1 MKKLLL
7 WFMIIIMSMS
17 MIVTFSLVGCKTSA
31 EAETTAAPET
41 NVAAETTTTA
51 ATAETTAEAEKKLT
65 FYWISHGSEGDPIW
79 IFAINGA
86 NEAAK
91 ALNVNV
97 NTSFHHDDIA
107 SQKEAFSA
115 AIAAGADGIASTSNG
130 ISVLRDEV
138 KLAKEK
144 GIPVVFFNTDDPGAG
159 RDAYIGADLFQVGV
173 IWAKYLVDN
182 NLVKKGDK
190 VWMPVETVG
199 ATYQV
204 EETKGVDSIFG
215 PLGIKAEVFDAKY
228 DPTETLNNMV
238 DYLTAHGNEINAMI
252 GLGDMVTGFTK
263 KAFDMIGWP
272 AGKIP
277 VVGWGNSSDTAN
289 GVKEGYVNAAAWQFP
304 DALGYLP
311 IYMLY
316 EASMGKAINYT
327 VYTMGLYTKDNAD
340 TFIKLTEQMAAK

>member
-1 MKKLLL
+1 MKKSLL
-7 WFMIIIMSMS
+7 WIVVMVLSISM
-17 MIVTFSLVGCKTSA
+17 VAAFSFAGCKAAA
-31 EAETTAAPET
+31 EEAVEEEAAPAVEE
-41 NVAAETTTTA
+41 VAEEEVAEEV
-51 ATAETTAEAEKKLT
+51 AEEQLT

-79 IFAINGA
+79 VFAINGA
-86 NEAAK
+86 NEAAE
-91 ALNVNV
+91 ALNVKV
-97 NTSFHHDDIA
+97 NTSFHHDDLA

-130 ISVLRDEV
+130 IGVLRDEV

-144 GIPVVFFNTDDPGAG
+144 GIPVVFFNTDDPTAG
-159 RDAYIGADLFQVGV
+159 RDAYIGADLYQVGV

-182 NLVKKGDK
+182 NLVKQGDK
-190 VWMPVETVG
+190 VWMPVETMG

-204 EETKGVDSIFG
+204 DETKGIESIFG
-215 PLGIKAEVFDAKY
+215 PLGIEAEVFDAKY
-228 DPTETLNNMV
+228 DPTETLTNMV
-238 DYLTAHGNEINAMI
+238 DYLTAHGEEINAMI

-263 KAFDMIGWP
+263 QAFDMIGWP

-289 GVKEGYVNAAAWQFP
+289 AVKEGYVNAAAWQFP

-316 EASMGKAINYT
+316 EAAKGKAINYT

-340 TFIKLTEQMAAK
+340 TFIELTEQM